1 MTRITKPEF
10 GNRHYRPVP
19 DPHLEDAPQAWWQRL
34 DWPVVAVVAIVFIA
48 CFWWLF

>member
-1 MTRITKPEF
+1 MTQITKPEF

-19 DPHLEDAPQAWWQRL
+19 DPHLEEAPRTWRQRL